1 MSHYT
6 NIQEV
11 IDTLNNQHTP
21 YLVLRNYDNLLSNEI
36 YMDGH
41 GDIDILCTES
51 KPIVEALHAKT
62 KHKDQKGLIGDGTH
76 YHIYVSNQPVSIDL
90 RYIGD
95 GYYCDKWQE
104 EMLKHRVLHKGFYVM
119 DAINHFYSLVYHA
132 ILQKNALSEEYQSRL
147 LSMAAALKISLPS
160 QDEKGLLKVLED
172 FMKRN
177 GYTYTYCID
186 HYIPL
191 QFQKVNKKMIVLD
204 EERYWKHW
212 KFKVKISF
220 IDLLVKIKH
229 LILK

>member
-11 IDTLNNQHTP
+11 IDRLNSQQTP
-21 YLVLRNYDNLLSNEI
+21 YLILRNYDNLLSNEI

-41 GDIDILCTES
+41 GDIDILCAAS
-51 KPIVEALHAKT
+51 KPIVEALHAMT
-62 KHKDQKGLIGDGTH
+62 NRKDQNGFIGDGTH

-95 GYYCDKWQE
+95 GYYCNKWQE
-104 EMLKHRVLHKGFYVM
+104 EMLKKRISHKGFYVM

-132 ILQKNALSEEYQSRL
+132 ILQKKSLSEEYQSRL
-147 LSMAAALKISLPS
+147 LSMAATLQISLPS
-160 QDEKGLLKVLED
+160 QDEKGLLKVLEN
-172 FMKRN
+172 FMKLN
-177 GYTYTYCID
+177 GYTYTYSID

-191 QFQKVNKKMIVLD
+191 QFQKVNRQMITYNK
-204 EERYWKHW
+204 ERYWKHRR
-212 KFKVKISF
+212 FKIKVGF

-229 LILK
+229 LISK